1 MKRVMV
7 YLIVIIVVILVCV
20 FGINAYVKIS
30 TKNQIIQE
38 NEYDKLSDID
48 CIIVLGAG
56 VWGDK
61 PSHMLED
68 RLLEGIKLYE
78 NNVSSKIIMSGD
90 HGKEDYD
97 EVNIMKNY
105 TIEKECLRRIFLWIT
120 QAFQH
125 MRAYIEQ
132 RKYLKL
138 KEL

>member
-1 MKRVMV
+1 MKKVMV
-7 YLIVIIVVILVCV
+7 YLMIIIVVILVCV

-30 TKNQIIQE
+30 TKDQIIRE

-105 TIEKECLRRIFLWIT
+105 AIEKGVPSENIFMVT